1 MWRIFPPKENTA
13 PKIRMRQ
20 FFFFENSD
28 ISVYVANKMN
38 FLLFVA
44 LYYHL
49 LLVKSTAFLIFYCLS
64 IYIYTLSKPQKFQ
77 VQQSIYSF
85 KLSSITGN

>member
-1 MWRIFPPKENTA
+1 
-13 PKIRMRQ
+13 MRQ
-20 FFFFENSD
+20 FFFFFENSD

-38 FLLFVA
+38 FSLV

-49 LLVKSTAFLIFYCLS
+49 LLVKGTAFLIFYCLS
-64 IYIYTLSKPQKFQ
+64 IYILSKPQKFQ

-85 KLSSITGN
+85 KLSSFTGN